1 MTNIASTDDRRV
13 DNNPPQR
20 SIVPGDP
27 MRVQYRV
34 LSDADKASMGAIK
47 LAFEDL
53 WKQVDLLG
61 SSRET
66 SLAKTHLEDAC
77 MWAIKHLTR
86 PAT

>member
-1 MTNIASTDDRRV
+1 MTTINSTDDKRI

-20 SIVPGDP
+20 AKLPGDP

-34 LSDADKASMGAIK
+34 LSDDEKRLMGEIK
-47 LAFEDL
+47 LAFEDV
-53 WKQVDLLG
+53 WAKVDG
-61 SSRET
+61 MGASRET

-86 PAT
+86 PA